1 MDIPRGE
8 EVARRR
14 KFKRIV
20 TGLLLII
27 GVAAVTYVL
36 GTLKPAAPEVDG
48 ATLWP
53 DTVKRGE
60 MLRQVRGLGTLVPE
74 DIRWIPATTQ
84 GRVEKRLV
92 LPGTMVKPDTV
103 ILELSNE
110 ELIQTAQ
117 DAKLR
122 YNAALADVD
131 NLRASLDTELI
142 NQQAQAATVEA
153 GYKEAKLQAEIDEQ
167 LFKEGLGS
175 ELNFKRSKV
184 RAEEL
189 ATRWALE
196 QQRLD
201 VHKESTRARLVAQQA
216 QVDQARALMDL
227 RQSQLD
233 ALKVRAGMHGVLQ
246 LLAVDIGQQVGP
258 GTNLARVSDPSRLK
272 AEIRV
277 AETQAKDVIPG
288 QKAMVDTRNGIVP
301 GRVIRVD
308 PASSGGTVAVDIALE
323 GDLPPGARPDLSV
336 DGTIE
341 IERLTDVLFVG
352 RPVQGQANSTIGLFK
367 ITPDGR
373 EAERVQVKLGRSS
386 VNTIEIVEGLKE
398 GDRVIL
404 SDMSAQDAV
413 DRIRI
418 R

>member
-142 NQQAQAATVEA
+142 NQRAQAATVEA

-233 ALKVRAGMHGVLQ
+233 ALKVRAGMNGVLQ